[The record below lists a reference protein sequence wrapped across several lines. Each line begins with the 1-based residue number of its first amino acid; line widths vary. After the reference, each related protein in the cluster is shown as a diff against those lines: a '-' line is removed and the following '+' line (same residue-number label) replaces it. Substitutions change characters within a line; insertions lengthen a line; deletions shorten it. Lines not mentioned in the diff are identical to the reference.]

1 VQPRVERQIFDLI
14 HPEDDPRKPREL
26 SWYEYVIML
35 LQIGASIEHALM
47 VQYLYAAYSLADQES
62 ASPADRKSV
71 RRWREIIL
79 AIARE
84 EMGHLLTVQ
93 NILTLLGGPFNLD
106 RGDYPWDI
114 PFDAFPFQLEPLTK
128 GSLACYVYAEMP
140 PDKDD
145 DPELMAIKEVAEKHV
160 ATNPNKRPL
169 QDHVGHVGTLYDYV
183 IRILGDRKKV
193 PDVCFRNSVL
203 GQFSWDEWGRNYK
216 GDPKKSQEGKNG
228 EKGNS
233 AQPANRQSA
242 GGDDA
247 PRANLLIRKV
257 ATREDVIIA
266 LAELSEQGEGLVA
279 IKAGLKGGTDLL
291 RNLSP
296 NIPEI
301 EIDATHFERLLSIYR
316 EYSRLEPG
324 SETLC
329 LRVPINPT
337 TDVSTNNGSTKVN
350 DGRTKIESKRAVR
363 WAGLFNLRY
372 RMLLAWLAHALTLVR
387 RDPPSASS
395 HLSGQ
400 IVHRVFGEMYNM
412 KAIAEMLVRMPL
424 TDDQVAD
431 DPRRAGPPFEMPY
444 RTPLPPNDRD
454 IWEIHKAAL
463 AASRHLCRKL
473 LHEDP
478 NDTGSPEFEKDPV
491 AIRFLK
497 AMKQADQD
505 ADEWI
510 DGILTGP
517 R

>member
-1 VQPRVERQIFDLI
+1 
-14 HPEDDPRKPREL
+14 
-26 SWYEYVIML
+26 M
-35 LQIGASIEHALM
+35 
-47 VQYLYAAYSLADQES
+47 
-62 ASPADRKSV
+62 
-71 RRWREIIL
+71 
-79 AIARE
+79 
-84 EMGHLLTVQ
+84 
-93 NILTLLGGPFNLD
+93 
-106 RGDYPWDI
+106 
-114 PFDAFPFQLEPLTK
+114 
-128 GSLACYVYAEMP
+128 ACYVYAEMP
-140 PDKDD
+140 PDQEN
-145 DPELMAIKEVAEKHV
+145 DPELIDQEGGRETRRNQPEQTALAG
-160 ATNPNKRPL
+160 
-169 QDHVGHVGTLYDYV
+169 HVGHVGTLYDYV

-216 GDPKKSQEGKNG
+216 GDPKKSQDGKNG

-233 AQPANRQSA
+233 TQPANRQSA

-257 ATREDVIIA
+257 ATREEAIIA

-296 NIPEI
+296 NIPETRD
-301 EIDATHFERLLSIYR
+301 DATHFQRLLSIYR

-337 TDVSTNNGSTKVN
+337 TDVSTNNRSTRPKAN
-350 DGRTKIESKRAVR
+350 DGRTKIESKRSVR

-395 HLSGQ
+395 HLCGQ

-412 KAIAEMLVRMPL
+412 KAIAEMLVHMPL

-431 DPRRAGPPFEMPY
+431 DHRRAGPPFEMPY
-444 RTPLPPNDRD
+444 RTLLPPNDRD

-478 NDTGSPEFEKDPV
+478 KDLDHPSSKK
-491 AIRFLK
+491 IRWRYAFSR
-497 AMKQADQD
+497 
-505 ADEWI
+505 
-510 DGILTGP
+510 P
-517 R
+517 